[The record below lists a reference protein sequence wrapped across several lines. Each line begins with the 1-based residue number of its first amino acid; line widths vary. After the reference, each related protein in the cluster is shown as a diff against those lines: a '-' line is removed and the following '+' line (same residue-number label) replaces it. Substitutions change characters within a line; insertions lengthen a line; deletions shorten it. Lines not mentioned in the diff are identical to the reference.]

1 MALGTLLIYVV
12 GVPWLMAMTH
22 SDFGAALSMGVR
34 PFLVGDALK
43 VLLAA
48 GLLPGAWRLARR

>member
-1 MALGTLLIYVV
+1 MLVGVA

-22 SDFGAALSMGVR
+22 ADLGATFRTGVR

-48 GLLPGAWRLARR
+48 GLLPTAWRVARR

>member
-1 MALGTLLIYVV
+1 
-12 GVPWLMAMTH
+12 
-22 SDFGAALSMGVR
+22 VR

>member
-1 MALGTLLIYVV
+1 
-12 GVPWLMAMTH
+12 MAMTH
-22 SDFGAALSMGVR
+22 SDLGAALSMGVR